1 MWGETGR
8 GAGNC
13 MRTAILKR
21 ETTGGLAKKMIFEQ
35 RFDKSEEMS
44 HRDKWGCVHI
54 KTTPSSE
61 SQG

>member
-1 MWGETGR
+1 
-8 GAGNC
+8 

-21 ETTGGLAKKMIFEQ
+21 EATDGLAKKMIFEQ
-35 RFDKSEEMS
+35 RFEKSEEMS